1 MNIKELPSLLVEHLK
16 DPFYALLTIIYLLL
30 VVVYAVT
37 PPEDMFTISALIYPP
52 IALVPFLLYLPSAKR
67 VGFSWKDKFS
77 VLVVFNALGSFF
89 WLIAEIIWCYYYNL
103 GLGIEEPYP
112 SEADIFYISAAVFV
126 VIGIAI
132 YINNLYQDLKG
143 EITTREITV
152 SVLFTAI
159 LTAIVAVLFL
169 YPLTTYAAEEE
180 LIVVCLDL
188 TYIILDIVMAVLLF
202 IGMLLIRG
210 RIGKVLFLFLLS
222 ALLVVIFDVAFAY
235 LDLIELYYDG
245 HPIELLDIASY
256 FIDAFA
262 FYEIY
267 KLYK

>member
-1 MNIKELPSLLVEHLK
+1 MSVKELPSLVMEHLK
-16 DPFYALLTIIYLLL
+16 DLFYALLTIVYVLL

-37 PPEDMFTISALIYPP
+37 PPEDILTVSAVIYPP
-52 IALVPFLLYLPSAKR
+52 IAFVPCLLYLLSAKR
-67 VGFSWKDKFS
+67 VGFSWEDKFS

-103 GLGIEEPYP
+103 ALGVEEPYP
-112 SEADIFYISAAVFV
+112 SEADIFYIVAAIFV

-132 YINNLYQDLKG
+132 YIHNLYQDMKG
-143 EITTREITV
+143 EITKREITI
-152 SVLFTAI
+152 SALFTAI
-159 LTAIVAVLFL
+159 LTAIIAGLL
-169 YPLTTYAAEEE
+169 SYPLTTYAAEEE
-180 LIVVCLDL
+180 LIVVCLDI
-188 TYIILDIVMAVLLF
+188 TYIILDILMAVLIF
-202 IGMLLIRG
+202 VGMLLIRG

-222 ALLVVIFDVAFAY
+222 ALLVIIFDVAFAY
-235 LDLIELYYDG
+235 LDLMELYYDG